1 MCAKIKNYL
10 KTLYIQLMLFV
21 KNERAEISRVISIV
35 LALFVAGVLLPTA
48 LVAIA
53 GGNYTGV
60 DPAVQTIATI
70 LLPVLA
76 VIAIAM
82 IFIKTKKG

>member
-1 MCAKIKNYL
+1 MFQKIKNKL
-10 KTLYIQLMLFV
+10 LEFIHNTK
-21 KNERAEISRVISIV
+21 AEIDRVISIV

-60 DPAVQTIATI
+60 DSSVKTIATI

-76 VIAIAM
+76 VIAISL
-82 IFIKTKKG
+82 IFLKTKKS

>member
-1 MCAKIKNYL
+1 MLEKMLNFL
-10 KTLYIQLMLFV
+10 KKFWRNT
-21 KNERAEISRVISIV
+21 KAEISKVISIV

-48 LVAIA
+48 LTQLAS
-53 GGNYTGV
+53 GNYTGV
-60 DPAVQTIATI
+60 DPAVKTIATV

-82 IFIKTKKG
+82 IFLYSKKEGQ

>member
-1 MCAKIKNYL
+1 MINFL
-10 KTLYIQLMLFV
+10 KKFWRNT
-21 KNERAEISRVISIV
+21 KAEISKVISIV

-48 LVAIA
+48 LNELA

-60 DPAVQTIATI
+60 DPAVKTIATV

-82 IFIKTKKG
+82 IFLYRKKEGQ